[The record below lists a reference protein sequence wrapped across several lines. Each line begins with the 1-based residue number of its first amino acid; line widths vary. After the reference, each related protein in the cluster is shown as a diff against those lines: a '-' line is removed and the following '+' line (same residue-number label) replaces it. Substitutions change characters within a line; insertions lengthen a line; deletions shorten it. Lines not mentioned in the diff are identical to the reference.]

1 MIRINDKSKEGIYSS
16 NMELIDNF
24 TDYSS
29 KNLDFDKPVEIDFLD
44 DENNA
49 KNPLGTTAHY
59 NPEDMKITIYVT
71 GRHLKD
77 ILRSISHELIHHVQN
92 CRGDLDHKSKELGY
106 AQKDKHMRGMEHEAY
121 TMGNIMNFRDFED
134 NYKRENKQMKTS
146 LKELKKIINE
156 EVEAVITEQESVMGV
171 GTMSDLGGGD
181 ARKAALGSPE
191 GAGRFLASQ
200 NNSAY
205 VNEDEGLLVQKSVQK
220 WLRAS
225 QADPNIAKRF
235 IDAFKAGGG
244 GRLRFKASF
253 NPFSDVKPR
262 FVDRQLRIMQ
272 QYAKSAG
279 APAGAGGKQQPGTT
293 GPVAGAKGTKK
304 GTRKGKIRYRVCKN
318 VPFKVGC
325 KGNIVQGIQRLL
337 HAALKLKSP
346 VDSFADK
353 FYGGGTE
360 KAVEAF
366 QRKNG
371 IKPTGVIDN
380 NTLKALSKSKPKVSK
395 AVAQKLGQRVGQQT
409 ASPAGPTA
417 GGMTRVQAIRTARQ
431 NIIPKLRRVRERSY
445 KRGLVNYLETGLKE
459 LIDVKKMD
467 PAKAYRTL
475 LNIFGQGGV
484 KYISPNYRSQS
495 AMPDEQQAKMS
506 DTWKRNYENAL
517 NKTIDQL

>member
-156 EVEAVITEQESVMGV
+156 EVEAVIAEVSVVGV
-171 GTMSDLGGGD
+171 SSDFKKL
-181 ARKAALGSPE
+181 ALGSPE
-191 GAGRFLASQ
+191 GAARFLASQ

-220 WLRAS
+220 WLRDA
-225 QADPNIAKRF
+225 QTDRNVAKKF
-235 IDAFKAGGG
+235 LDAYLEAGGG
-244 GRLRFKASF
+244 SRLRFKASF
-253 NPFSDVKPR
+253 SGLSDVNVP

-293 GPVAGAKGTKK
+293 GPVAGAKGTKKGTKK

-409 ASPAGPTA
+409 ASPAGPAA